1 MKFIIKSSLFI
12 MMLAFSASSFAE
24 ISEAELKSL
33 KQGLIK
39 RLPQAADA
47 QINSTP
53 LPGIY
58 EVVSGGQVMYMDKQA
73 RYIIDGSLFDM
84 EQRENLTEK
93 TRGGIRLQA
102 LSDLGEDNMV
112 VYKPEGDVRH
122 TITVFTDI
130 YCPYCQ
136 RLHDE
141 MSEYQKNGVKVRYIF
156 VPFKG
161 EKSVATSVSVW
172 CAKDQNAALD
182 KAKSG
187 QSVETK
193 KCDNPINQHQA
204 LASQLGIRGTPAIML
219 ESGQLM
225 PGYVP
230 AAKLIQQMD
239 SK

>member
-1 MKFIIKSSLFI
+1 MKFLIKSGVL
-12 MMLAFSASSFAE
+12 MVMLAFSSASFAE
-24 ISEAELKSL
+24 LSKAELTSL
-33 KQGLIK
+33 KQALIK
-39 RLPQAADA
+39 RIPQAVDA
-47 QINSTP
+47 KISSTP
-53 LPGIY
+53 LPGLY

-73 RYIIDGSLFDM
+73 RYIFDGSLFDM

-102 LSDLGEDNMV
+102 INELGEDNMV

-141 MSEYQKNGVKVRYIF
+141 MPEYQKNGIKVRYVF

-161 EKSVATSVSVW
+161 AKSVDTSVSVW

-187 QSVETK
+187 GDIENK
-193 KCDNPINQHQA
+193 KCDNPIKQHQA
-204 LASQLGIRGTPAIML
+204 LASQIGIRGTPAIML

-230 AAKLIQQMD
+230 AAKLIQQID
-239 SK
+239 SL